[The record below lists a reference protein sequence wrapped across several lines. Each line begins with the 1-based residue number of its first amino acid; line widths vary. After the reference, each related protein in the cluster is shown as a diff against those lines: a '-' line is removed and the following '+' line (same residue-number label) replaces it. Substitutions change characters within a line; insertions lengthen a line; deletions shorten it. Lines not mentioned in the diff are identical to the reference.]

1 MANAW
6 GENTWGIGDWGQQS
20 DAVVSLSGQ
29 GLSMPTP
36 GGAQFVPVDGWGR
49 SSWGSLSWN
58 ANYENRTVS
67 LTGLGLNSSLNNVG
81 ISGEI
86 NSGWGRLTF
95 GENAWGIQGDVLITG
110 IGLDV
115 GVGTGSVTIDV
126 QPELLGEQVNL
137 STGDP
142 LIITATEIFLSENP
156 LPNLTVAEG
165 TVDAEPDAE
174 ATGQQLNV
182 GVGTVTAFN
191 EQGWGRDD
199 WGTEVWGAQ
208 GIWTSVSLTGFD
220 LGVSSGEQE
229 AWGELTWGT
238 YEWGG
243 ISVTDVDIKTFAAV
257 TGNELTAAEGTVDP
271 SPDATVVGIG
281 LTAGVALGSV
291 VQGDANVVINND
303 ILPTFTAEADA
314 QLSTAQAKFGP
325 SSLLLDGTGDFVQ
338 STATSVVQ
346 DDFTIEFFAYASNF
360 AQDAYL
366 WDNSLSSQGFAF
378 SLTQF
383 GQLRLIQDNTIVAQT
398 SSPSLNNNQWN
409 HFALVQNA
417 TLLTLYINGSAKLQY
432 TTGGDSYPG
441 QSYKIGTNEG
451 ETQFFNGYIDE
462 FRSSDIARYT
472 TTFTPPTS
480 AFTADGNTISLLH
493 FDGAN
498 GSTNIVNSTG
508 SDIPRIAL
516 GLGQGQAELEA
527 VTIASITGQ
536 QLDTSLNSAVAG
548 ASAEVFPTGIQ
559 ANITVGNANIQAWQI
574 VDTGTSVAY
583 TEVSTGTSVTWNEI
597 DTAA

>member
-20 DAVVSLSGQ
+20 DVVVSLSGQ

-58 ANYENRTVS
+58 ANYENKTVS

-110 IGLDV
+110 IGLST
-115 GVGTGSVTIDV
+115 GIGTGSVTIDV
-126 QPELLGEQVNL
+126 QPGLTGEQLNL
-137 STGDP
+137 NTGT
-142 LIITATEIFLSENP
+142 ITAFGVAQVPVTGQG
-156 LPNLTVAEG
+156 LTVSEG
-165 TVDAEPDAE
+165 NVDAAPDAE
-174 ATGQQLNV
+174 VTGSQVNIGQGSVTVTAEINQGWGRLTWGQNDWGTYTLSVNTELTGQQLNISQ
-182 GVGTVTAFN
+182 GNETAFTN
-191 EQGWGRDD
+191 VNIDINGNG
-199 WGTEVWGAQ
+199 
-208 GIWTSVSLTGFD
+208 LT
-220 LGVSSGEQE
+220 L
-229 AWGELTWGT
+229 
-238 YEWGG
+238 
-243 ISVTDVDIKTFAAV
+243 
-257 TGNELTAAEGTVDP
+257 AEGTVDP

-303 ILPTFTAEADA
+303 ILPSFTAEADA

-346 DDFTIEFFAYASNF
+346 NDFTIEFFAYATNF

-366 WDNSLSSQGFAF
+366 WDNSLSNQGFAF
-378 SLTQF
+378 SVTSA
-383 GQLRLIQDNTIVAQT
+383 GQLRLIQNNTILAQT

-409 HFALVQNA
+409 HFALVQNGS
-417 TLLTLYINGSAKLQY
+417 LLNLYINGTSKLQY
-432 TTGGDSYPG
+432 ATGGDSYPG

-462 FRSSDIARYT
+462 FRSSNIARYT

-493 FDGAN
+493 FDGVN

-508 SDIPRIAL
+508 SEIPRIAL

-536 QLDTSLNSAVAG
+536 QLNTSLNNAVAG
-548 ASAEVFPTGIQ
+548 ASAEVFPTG
-559 ANITVGNANIQAWQI
+559 NGLTVTVDSINVQSWQI
-574 VDTGTSVAY
+574 VDTGTNVN
-583 TEVSTGTSVTWNEI
+583 WNII

>member
-1 MANAW
+1 MAS
-6 GENTWGIGDWGQQS
+6 T
-20 DAVVSLSGQ
+20 
-29 GLSMPTP
+29 
-36 GGAQFVPVDGWGR
+36 
-49 SSWGSLSWN
+49 WGSLEWGEGN
-58 ANYENRTVS
+58 FGEQGNITVPV
-67 LTGLGLNSSLNNVG
+67 TGIGGNPIAWGNSSFGSTSFGGTSNSIPLSLSEETVT
-81 ISGEI
+81 GEI
-86 NSGWGRLTF
+86 NAGWGRLTW
-95 GENAWGIQGDVLITG
+95 GENAWGIQGDVLVNG
-110 IGLDV
+110 VGLDV
-115 GVGTGSVTIDV
+115 GAGI
-126 QPELLGEQVNL
+126 
-137 STGDP
+137 
-142 LIITATEIFLSENP
+142 
-156 LPNLTVAEG
+156 G
-165 TVDAEPDAE
+165 TVNAGAGVFT
-174 ATGQQLNV
+174 TGQQQNLNTGNIQAFGLALV
-182 GVGTVTAFN
+182 PVTGQQQNLNTGNVSIDLVSNFSLTGIQLNADLGTLEVYN

-199 WGTEVWGAQ
+199 WGTEVWGAE
-208 GIWTSVSLTGFD
+208 GFWETVSVSGEGLN
-220 LGVSSGEQE
+220 VSSGEQE

-243 ISVTDVDIKTFAAV
+243 ISVTDVDILTIASP
-257 TGNELTAAEGTVDP
+257 TGIELTAAEGTVDP
-271 SPDATVVGIG
+271 SPDATVIGIG

-338 STATSVVQ
+338 STATDVVQ
-346 DDFTIEFFAYASNF
+346 DNFTIEFFAYASNF

-378 SLTQF
+378 SITQF
-383 GQLRLIQDNTIVAQT
+383 GQLRLIQDGTILQQT
-398 SSPSLNNNQWN
+398 GTPSLNNNQWN
-409 HFALVQNA
+409 HFALVQNS
-417 TLLTLYINGSAKLQY
+417 TLLTLYINGTPKLQY
-432 TTGGDSYPG
+432 STGGDSYPG

-472 TTFTPPTS
+472 GLFTPPTS

-493 FDGAN
+493 FDGIN

-527 VTIASITGQ
+527 VTIANVTGQ
-536 QLDTSLNSAVAG
+536 ALEVGLRNAVAG
-548 ASAEVFPTGIQ
+548 ASAEIFPTGVQ
-559 ANITVGNANIQAWQI
+559 ANIALGNEVSQI
-574 VDTGTSVAY
+574 WRFVDTGTTVSY
-583 TEVSTGTSVTWNEI
+583 TEVSTGTSVTWNDI